1 MPEASL
7 DMSLH
12 FLYRYCTKLAAHE
25 EPPKS
30 ELHLLPSRGE
40 ERSQVEPD
48 KVVGK
53 PSGTG
58 WSRRKIASI
67 RR

>member
-12 FLYRYCTKLAAHE
+12 CLFRYCAKLAARE
-25 EPPKS
+25 EPLKS

-40 ERSQVEPD
+40 ERSRVEAD